1 MRQAMQRILTLII
14 LFIFPCI
21 SLAASD
27 DIARLYNFS
36 AGTTIQ
42 SSQVNAEF
50 NQLVNTS
57 NTKAGRGVNN
67 TMTGNNTFSGTN
79 VFSGTATFS
88 NGTSGLLTDSIK
100 EFTSGNGVTVGS
112 VLLKS
117 GYIRPTLSS
126 DPTTVEGNVWYNSTG
141 HALKYYDGVNTQTV
155 ATAALTPIL
164 QSYLSGL
171 TISNDGTTPTT
182 DIDVAAGIA
191 ADSTAVD
198 YIKLSAIVKRVS
210 TAWTVGTGNGCL
222 DTGSIPTSGT
232 VHIFAIKRTDT
243 AVTDVLCSVSASSPT
258 MPSGYTEKRRIGSVL
273 TDGSAHILAFYQQ
286 GDDFLL
292 LDPIL
297 DINTTDGTTAT
308 TRTITVPNGI
318 NVRAML
324 NVFIANSSPTGTYI
338 SSLNVNDDSTSTTAN
353 VIPTLSSDTGTGTR
367 STGGQVLVWTN
378 TSGQI
383 RTRSVTATTTLRIS
397 TTGWM
402 DRRGRD
408 S

>member
-1 MRQAMQRILTLII
+1 
-14 LFIFPCI
+14 
-21 SLAASD
+21 
-27 DIARLYNFS
+27 
-36 AGTTIQ
+36 
-42 SSQVNAEF
+42 
-50 NQLVNTS
+50 
-57 NTKAGRGVNN
+57 
-67 TMTGNNTFSGTN
+67 
-79 VFSGTATFS
+79 
-88 NGTSGLLTDSIK
+88 
-100 EFTSGNGVTVGS
+100 
-112 VLLKS
+112 
-117 GYIRPTLSS
+117 
-126 DPTTVEGNVWYNSTG
+126 
-141 HALKYYDGVNTQTV
+141 
-155 ATAALTPIL
+155 
-164 QSYLSGL
+164 
-171 TISNDGTTPTT
+171 
-182 DIDVAAGIA
+182 
-191 ADSTAVD
+191 
-198 YIKLSAIVKRVS
+198 
-210 TAWTVGTGNGCL
+210 
-222 DTGSIPTSGT
+222 
-232 VHIFAIKRTDT
+232 
-243 AVTDVLCSVSASSPT
+243 